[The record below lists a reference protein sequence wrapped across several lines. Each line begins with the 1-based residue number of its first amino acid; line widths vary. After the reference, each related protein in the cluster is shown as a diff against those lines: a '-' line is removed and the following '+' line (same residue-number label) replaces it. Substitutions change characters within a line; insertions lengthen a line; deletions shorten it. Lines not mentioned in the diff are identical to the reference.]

1 MISKRITCA
10 LAAGG
15 LLCLSELSHADSVLC
30 HIDYGGE
37 TRLIEAASVA
47 SPYTVKPVEIGS
59 NFLFRIVF
67 QTQPADLAS
76 IKLYTYAD
84 HESGP
89 AIIHQATYA
98 YPPTNA
104 AVNGFTG
111 QQSVYEPIRDGEL
124 QYWCE
129 LKTGAAK

>member
-1 MISKRITCA
+1 MRWLTIF
-10 LAAGG
+10 G
-15 LLCLSELSHADSVLC
+15 LLCLNGLSHAESVLC

-37 TRLIEAASVA
+37 ARLIEARPVN
-47 SPYTVKPVEIGS
+47 SPYTVKPETIGS

-67 QTQPADLAS
+67 QTQPVDLAG
-76 IKLYTYAD
+76 IRIYTYAD
-84 HESGP
+84 HDSGP
-89 AIIHQATYA
+89 AIIHQANYA
-98 YPPTNA
+98 FPLTNA